1 MRETPPSPASYSRRS
16 RSRRRP
22 ARPRERDCRLSE
34 RTRRQLT
41 LVGMVNPPTHRYAA
55 AWRHPDSGRDWLRAR
70 SYVDIARLL
79 ERGGFDLMFLPD
91 ALAVP
96 EDALGDVATTLASG
110 GKGAVTLDPITVLSV
125 VAGATSRI
133 GLGATVSTSFLP
145 PYAIART
152 LASLDHLS
160 EGRVAWNIVT
170 STTDAEARNMGLER
184 IPPKTQRY
192 DRADRVVS
200 QVLELM
206 RTWAPGALVQDERTG
221 LFADPSRVAR
231 TPAPRERAAPP
242 GPLSLPRSPQGHP
255 VLMQAGASPRG
266 MEFAAKWAELVFVAA
281 DGIEGNRAIR
291 AELRERARSAGRDP
305 DELRVC
311 AAIQPVAGS
320 TMIDATRTRDAL
332 LSLIDEPSALRS
344 LARLMHADAG
354 TLRLDEPAADFLAE
368 HRGATGSDGF
378 EDMLAAVCRREGLS
392 VRDLALRQSLD
403 QLTPSPTGSGEAV
416 AEELCE
422 WQDAGAADG
431 FVVTP
436 AILPGS
442 FEDFVEHV
450 VPELRRRGRLAAS
463 EAPDTPSA
471 GARPT
476 LRSRLAAQR

>member
-1 MRETPPSPASYSRRS
+1 
-16 RSRRRP
+16 
-22 ARPRERDCRLSE
+22 
-34 RTRRQLT
+34 
-41 LVGMVNPPTHRYAA
+41 MVNPPTQRYAA
-55 AWRHPDSGRDWLRAR
+55 AWRHPDSHPDWLRAS
-70 SYVDIARLL
+70 SYTTIARIL

-110 GKGAVTLDPITVLSV
+110 GKGAVTLDPITVLSA

-133 GLGATVSTSFLP
+133 GLGATVSTTFLP

-170 STTDAEARNMGLER
+170 STTDAESRNMGLEH
-184 IPPKTQRY
+184 IPPKAQRY
-192 DRADRVVS
+192 DRADRVVT
-200 QVLELM
+200 QVLDLM
-206 RTWAPGALVQDERTG
+206 ESWNAGALVRDTQSG
-221 LFADPSRVAR
+221 LFADPCRVTR
-231 TPAPRERAAPP
+231 TPAPRERAAAP

-281 DGIEGNRAIR
+281 DGLDGNRAVR
-291 AELRERARSAGRDP
+291 AELRERARLAGRDP

-311 AAIQPVAGS
+311 AAIQPIAGS
-320 TMIDATRTRDAL
+320 TNIDAARTRASL
-332 LSLIDEPSALRS
+332 LAHIDEESAVRS
-344 LARLMHADAG
+344 LARLMHAN
-354 TLRLDEPAADFLAE
+354 PAAMQLDKPAVTFLAE

-378 EDMLAAVCRREGLS
+378 EDMLAAVCRREALT
-392 VRDLALRQSLD
+392 VRDLALRQSFD
-403 QLTPSPTGSGEAV
+403 QLTPSPTGSGASV

-442 FEDFVEHV
+442 LEDFVEHV
-450 VPELRRRGRLAAS
+450 VPELRRRGRLPA
-463 EAPDTPSA
+463 EGAPPSA
-471 GARPT
+471 ST
-476 LRSRLAAQR
+476 LRARLAAKLSPLSEAQPFEPQLPD

>member
-1 MRETPPSPASYSRRS
+1 
-16 RSRRRP
+16 
-22 ARPRERDCRLSE
+22 
-34 RTRRQLT
+34 
-41 LVGMVNPPTHRYAA
+41 MVNPPTQRYAE
-55 AWRHPDSGRDWLRAR
+55 AWRHPDSGREWLRAS
-70 SYVDIARLL
+70 SYVSIARLL
-79 ERGGFDLMFLPD
+79 ERGGFDLMFMPD

-110 GKGAVTLDPITVLSV
+110 GKGSVTLDPITVLSA

-184 IPPKTQRY
+184 IAPKAERY
-192 DRADRVVS
+192 DRADRVVT

-206 RTWAPGALVQDERTG
+206 RTWHADAMVQDVGSG
-221 LFADPSRVAR
+221 LFADPSLVAR
-231 TPAPRERAAPP
+231 TPAPRERAAAP

-266 MEFAAKWAELVFVAA
+266 MEFAAKWAELVFIAA
-281 DGIEGNRAIR
+281 DGIEGNRAVR
-291 AELRERARSAGRDP
+291 TELRERATRAGRDP

-320 TMIDATRTRDAL
+320 TNIDADSRRA
-332 LSLIDEPSALRS
+332 SLFEHIDEASAVRS
-344 LARLMHADAG
+344 LARLMHADA
-354 TLRLDEPAADFLAE
+354 LAMRLDSAAADFLAE

-378 EDMLAAVCRREGLS
+378 EDMLAAVCEREALT
-392 VRDLALRQSLD
+392 VRDLALRQSFD
-403 QLTPSPTGSGEAV
+403 QLTPSPTGSGADI
-416 AEELCE
+416 ADELCE

-442 FEDFVEHV
+442 LEDFVEHV
-450 VPELRRRGRLAAS
+450 IPELRRRGRLADTARFPAAS
-463 EAPDTPSA
+463 
-471 GARPT
+471 T
-476 LRSRLAAQR
+476 LRARLASNLRPASPS

>member
-1 MRETPPSPASYSRRS
+1 M
-16 RSRRRP
+16 
-22 ARPRERDCRLSE
+22 SE
-34 RTRRQLT
+34 AAQRQLT
-41 LVGMVNPPTHRYAA
+41 LVGMVNPPTQRYAA
-55 AWRHPDSGRDWLRAR
+55 AWRHPDSSREWLRAS
-70 SYVDIARLL
+70 SYVSLARLL
-79 ERGGFDLMFLPD
+79 EGGGFDLMFMPD

-96 EDALGDVATTLASG
+96 EDAQGEVATTLASG
-110 GKGAVTLDPITVLSV
+110 GKGAVTLDPITVLSA

-184 IPPKTQRY
+184 IAPKAKRY
-192 DRADRVVS
+192 DRADRVVT

-206 RTWAPGALVQDERTG
+206 GTWHADALVRDAETG
-221 LFADPSRVAR
+221 LFADPNLVTR
-231 TPAPRERAAPP
+231 TPAPREHAAAP

-266 MEFAAKWAELVFVAA
+266 MEFAAKWAEIVFIAA
-281 DGIEGNRAIR
+281 DGMEGNRAVR
-291 AELRERARSAGRDP
+291 TELRARARLAGRDP

-320 TMIDATRTRDAL
+320 TNIDAARRRASL
-332 LSLIDEPSALRS
+332 LAHIDEASAVRS
-344 LARLMHADAG
+344 LTRLMHA
-354 TLRLDEPAADFLAE
+354 EPATLNLDGPAVTFLSE

-378 EDMLAAVCRREGLS
+378 EDMLSAVCTREALT
-392 VRDLALRQSLD
+392 VRDLALRQSFD
-403 QLTPSPTGSGEAV
+403 QLTPSPTGSGTDI

-442 FEDFVEHV
+442 LEDFVEHV
-450 VPELRRRGRLAAS
+450 VPELRRRGRLADAAHTPAAS
-463 EAPDTPSA
+463 
-471 GARPT
+471 T
-476 LRSRLAAQR
+476 LRARLASKLRPASPS